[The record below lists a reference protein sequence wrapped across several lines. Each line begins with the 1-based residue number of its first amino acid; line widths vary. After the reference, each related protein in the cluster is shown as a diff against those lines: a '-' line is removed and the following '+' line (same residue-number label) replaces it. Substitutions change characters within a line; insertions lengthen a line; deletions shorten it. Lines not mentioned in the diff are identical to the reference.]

1 MRNFSFFVSQ
11 HHTVKKLPDGIRSLK
26 MFRSKK
32 LNSISFW
39 IHHNLEGFSFN
50 TLECVVHAQKG
61 HSKSNFSC
69 SFGADFFYSA
79 PFSKSKSLIRLF
91 KLVFGLCKVAINLLP
106 AFCIFT
112 LQEPAAVNRKSFSLP
127 LHPMKGNQLYV
138 IVRQRFYIYAWLR
151 SPPLF
156 LCLTMPMSRT
166 QPTGLY
172 LYPDRP

>member
-1 MRNFSFFVSQ
+1 
-11 HHTVKKLPDGIRSLK
+11 

-39 IHHNLEGFSFN
+39 IHHNLEGYSFN
-50 TLECVVHAQKG
+50 TLECVVHAY
-61 HSKSNFSC
+61 SKSNFTY
-69 SFGADFFYSA
+69 SFQISADFFYSA

-112 LQEPAAVNRKSFSLP
+112 LQEPAVNRKSFSLP
-127 LHPMKGNQLYV
+127 LHHMKGNQLYV
-138 IVRQRFYIYAWLR
+138 IVLQRFYIYAWLR
-151 SPPLF
+151 RSPLF